1 MKIRFELTAKEMTL
15 ISAASA
21 KLSQRFGSTKKTLVS
36 LLFGSKQEQ
45 PNKPMVVKVAHS
57 KSIQMMANKDEN
69 GGVFEVHV
77 KEDYAIKANE
87 LFCRYAE
94 TYISAIEAIVPLVSI
109 YANRIKDV
117 IEECREFDKED
128 KVEVYQLAPDLFT
141 NLEVFREL
149 NIPYSTA
156 FSEEE
161 GKGRIV
167 FKLLGVS
174 YGINVDARDFD
185 SNRELYNSDTNIH
198 ILGIDSSGNLVSD
211 VETLRDYDLIWTSV
225 RN

>member
-1 MKIRFELTAKEMTL
+1 MKIRFELTAKELTL

-21 KLSQRFGSTKKTLVS
+21 KLSQRFNSTKKTLAS

-45 PNKPMVVKVAHS
+45 PKPMVVKVAHS
-57 KSIQMMANKDEN
+57 QSIQMMANKDEN
-69 GGVFEVHV
+69 GGVFEVNI

-94 TYISAIEAIVPLVSI
+94 TYISAIEAIVPLVNI

-141 NLEVFREL
+141 NLEVFRDL
-149 NIPYSTA
+149 KIPYDTT
-156 FSEEE
+156 FNKEED
-161 GKGRIV
+161 KGRII
-167 FKLLGVS
+167 FKHLGVS
-174 YGINVDARDFD
+174 YGINVDASDFD
-185 SNRELYNSDTNIH
+185 SNRELFNSDTDLH
-198 ILGIDSSGNLVSD
+198 ILGIDSSGDLIQD
-211 VETLRDYDLIWTSV
+211 VEALNRHCLIW
-225 RN
+225 NFNC

>member
-21 KLSQRFGSTKKTLVS
+21 KLSQRFDSTKKTLAS

-45 PNKPMVVKVAHS
+45 PKPMVVKVANS
-57 KSIQMMANKDEN
+57 KSIKMMANKDS
-69 GGVFEVHV
+69 GVFEVHV

-117 IEECREFDKED
+117 LDECREFDKED
-128 KVEVYQLAPDLFT
+128 KVEVYQLAPDLFI
-141 NLEVFREL
+141 NLEVL
-149 NIPYSTA
+149 
-156 FSEEE
+156 SESGITYDTIFDGEA
-161 GKGRIV
+161 GKGRV
-167 FKLLGVS
+167 TFKHLGVS
-174 YGINVDARDFD
+174 YGINVDARDFN
-185 SNRELYNSDTNIH
+185 SNRELFNSDTDLH
-198 ILGIDSSGNLVSD
+198 VLGIDSSGDLIQD
-211 VETLRDYDLIWTSV
+211 VEALNRHNLIWTFCC
-225 RN
+225 

>member
-21 KLSQRFGSTKKTLVS
+21 KLSKRFNSTKKTLAS
-36 LLFGSKQEQ
+36 LLFGPKQEQ
-45 PNKPMVVKVAHS
+45 PKPMVVKVAHS

-141 NLEVFREL
+141 NLESFRESGIAYDTTF
-149 NIPYSTA
+149 N
-156 FSEEE
+156 ED

-167 FKLLGVS
+167 FKYLNIS

-185 SNRELYNSDTNIH
+185 SNRELFNSDVDLH
-198 ILGIDSSGNLVSD
+198 ILGIDSSG
-211 VETLRDYDLIWTSV
+211 DLIQDIEALDRHYLIWHSGC
-225 RN
+225 

>member
-1 MKIRFELTAKEMTL
+1 MKIRFELTAKELTL

-21 KLSQRFGSTKKTLVS
+21 KLSQRFNSTKKTLAA
-36 LLFGSKQEQ
+36 LLFGAKSEQ
-45 PNKPMVVKVAHS
+45 SKPMVVKVTHS

-141 NLEVFREL
+141 NLEVFSEL
-149 NIPYSTA
+149 NIPYDTI

-161 GKGRIV
+161 GKGRII
-167 FKLLGVS
+167 FKHLGVS
-174 YGINVDARDFD
+174 YGINVDASDFD
-185 SNRELYNSDTNIH
+185 SNRELFNSDLELH
-198 ILGIDSSGNLVSD
+198 ILGIDSSGDLVQD
-211 VETLRDYDLIWTSV
+211 IEALNRHCLVWNFV
-225 RN
+225 R

>member
-1 MKIRFELTAKEMTL
+1 MKIRFELTAKELTL

-21 KLSQRFGSTKKTLVS
+21 KLSQRFNSTKKTLAS

-45 PNKPMVVKVAHS
+45 PKPMVVKVAHS

-94 TYISAIEAIVPLVSI
+94 TYISAIEAVVPLISI

-128 KVEVYQLAPDLFT
+128 KVEIYQLAPDLFT
-141 NLEVFREL
+141 NLETFREL
-149 NIPYSTA
+149 SIPYDTA
-156 FSEEE
+156 FSKEE
-161 GKGRIV
+161 GKGRII
-167 FKLLGVS
+167 FKLLGVR
-174 YGINVDARDFD
+174 YGINVDASDFD
-185 SNRELYNSDTNIH
+185 SNRELFNSNLELH
-198 ILGIDSSGNLVSD
+198 ILGIDSSGDLVQD
-211 VETLRDYDLIWTSV
+211 VEALNRHCLIWNFV
-225 RN
+225 C